1 MPVFSD
7 VETRIVG
14 VIDAVFVDIDAST
27 AEEDVFVLHLR
38 DWKYSMLCP
47 VQTLQLNMYAHLL
60 ETYYRE
66 ISYGGK
72 TYSRIRVD
80 SMELVYFHESFGYRR
95 VTVPRH
101 QEEVDHIL
109 ETHRMIV
116 SGGQN
121 EE

>member
-1 MPVFSD
+1 
-7 VETRIVG
+7 
-14 VIDAVFVDIDAST
+14 
-27 AEEDVFVLHLR
+27 
-38 DWKYSMLCP
+38 
-47 VQTLQLNMYAHLL
+47 MYAHLL

-95 VTVPRH
+95 VIVPRH

-109 ETHRMIV
+109 ETRRMIV